1 MSNNKN
7 DKPPKKM
14 PLRTILIVA
23 AAAAVAGFG
32 AVYVNLG
39 NDSNVAQKPITQS
52 GKPETPAKTGL
63 AAYSKGA
70 MTTFVARA
78 KPQKLP
84 EFTFIRDDGSET
96 SLEEW
101 RGKVVLL
108 NLWATWCG
116 PCRKEM
122 PDLDRLKAELGGDDF
137 DLVALSIDRTGLDKP
152 RKFLDEIGV
161 KNLKLYNNSSGKL
174 AASLKAFGM
183 PTTLLLNRQGE
194 EIGRLVGPAEWGS
207 QDAVDLVKAAI
218 AQKDQPARPGGE
230 S

>member
-1 MSNNKN
+1 MTKKKN
-7 DKPPKKM
+7 DKSTGKTPVGKIM
-14 PLRTILIVA
+14 IAVA
-23 AAAAVAGFG
+23 IAAVAGFG
-32 AVYVNLG
+32 AVYVNMG
-39 NDSNVAQKPITQS
+39 NDSNVAQTAITQS
-52 GKPETPAKTGL
+52 GKPERPAKSGL

-70 MTTFVARA
+70 MITFVARA
-78 KPQKLP
+78 EPQKLP
-84 EFTFIRDDGSET
+84 EFTFLRDDGSET
-96 SLEEW
+96 SLAEW

-108 NLWATWCG
+108 NLWATWCA

-122 PDLDRLKAELGGDDF
+122 PDLDRLQAELGGDDF

-152 RKFLDEIGV
+152 RAFLEEIGIEH
-161 KNLKLYNNSSGKL
+161 LKLYNNSSGKL

-183 PTTLLLNRQGE
+183 PTTLLINREGE

-218 AQKDQPARPGGE
+218 AQNSQPARPGE

>member
-1 MSNNKN
+1 MSKKKN
-7 DKPPKKM
+7 DTTPRKSS
-14 PLRTILIVA
+14 LRTILIA
-23 AAAAVAGFG
+23 AAIGAAAGFG

-52 GKPETPAKTGL
+52 GKPETPAKSGL

-78 KPQKLP
+78 EPQKIP
-84 EFTFIRDDGSET
+84 EFTFLRDDGSET
-96 SLEEW
+96 SLAEW

-152 RKFLDEIGV
+152 RKFLEEIGI
-161 KNLKLYNNSSGKL
+161 KNLKL
-174 AASLKAFGM
+174 
-183 PTTLLLNRQGE
+183 
-194 EIGRLVGPAEWGS
+194 
-207 QDAVDLVKAAI
+207 
-218 AQKDQPARPGGE
+218 
-230 S
+230 

>member
-1 MSNNKN
+1 MSKNKN
-7 DKPPKKM
+7 EKSPKQM

-39 NDSNVAQKPITQS
+39 NDSNVAQKAITQS

-84 EFTFIRDDGSET
+84 EFTFVRGDGSET

-122 PDLDRLKAELGGDDF
+122 PDLDRLKADLGGDDF

-152 RKFLDEIGV
+152 RKFLEEIGV

-183 PTTLLLNRQGE
+183 PTTLLLNREGE

-218 AQKDQPARPGGE
+218 AEKG
-230 S
+230 

>member
-1 MSNNKN
+1 MTKKNN
-7 DKPPKKM
+7 DKSTGKSPVGK
-14 PLRTILIVA
+14 ILIA
-23 AAAAVAGFG
+23 AAIAAAAGFG

-39 NDSNVAQKPITQS
+39 GDSNVAQTATS
-52 GKPETPAKTGL
+52 EGGKPERPAKTGL

-78 KPQKLP
+78 EPQKLP
-84 EFTFIRDDGSET
+84 EFTFLRDDGSET
-96 SLEEW
+96 SLAEW

-108 NLWATWCG
+108 NLWATWCA

-122 PDLDRLKAELGGDDF
+122 PDLDRLQAELGGDDF

-152 RKFLDEIGV
+152 REFLKEIGIEH
-161 KNLKLYNNSSGKL
+161 LKLYNNSSGKL

-183 PTTLLLNRQGE
+183 PTTLLINRDGE

-218 AQKDQPARPGGE
+218 EQNSQPVRPGE

>member
-1 MSNNKN
+1 MNK
-7 DKPPKKM
+7 KKTQKSPGKTSLKTVLVM
-14 PLRTILIVA
+14 VA
-23 AAAAVAGFG
+23 IAAVAGFG
-32 AVYVNLG
+32 AVYLNFGG
-39 NDSNVAQKPITQS
+39 NGNVTPTPNAET
-52 GKPETPAKTGL
+52 GKSETPAKSGL

-70 MTTFVARA
+70 MATFVARS
-78 KPQKLP
+78 KPQDLP

-96 SLEEW
+96 SLAEW

-122 PDLDRLKAELGGDDF
+122 PDLVRLKAELAGDDF

-152 RKFLDEIGV
+152 RKFLEEIGI

-183 PTTLLLNRQGE
+183 PTTLLLNRQGQ

-207 QDAVDLVKAAI
+207 EEAVELVKAAI
-218 AQKDQPARPGGE
+218 AEKG
-230 S
+230 

>member
-1 MSNNKN
+1 MSKKSNEKSS
-7 DKPPKKM
+7 KKM
-14 PLRTILIVA
+14 PLRTILIAVA
-23 AAAAVAGFG
+23 IGAAAGFG
-32 AVYVNLG
+32 AVYVNMG
-39 NDSNVAQKPITQS
+39 DDSNVAQTAITQS
-52 GKPETPAKTGL
+52 GKPGAPAKTGL
-63 AAYSKGA
+63 AAYAKGA
-70 MTTFVARA
+70 MTTFVART

-84 EFTFIRDDGSET
+84 EFTFVRDDGSET
-96 SLEEW
+96 SLAEW

-122 PDLDRLKAELGGDDF
+122 PDLDRLKAELAGDDF

-152 RKFLDEIGV
+152 RKFLEEIGI

-183 PTTLLLNRQGE
+183 PTTLLLNREGE

-207 QDAVDLVKAAI
+207 KDAVELIKAAI
-218 AQKDQPARPGGE
+218 AE
-230 S
+230 NS